1 MSSNVPGL
9 RDGVFCKT
17 EKGRAEL
24 GQRQAGLNSRQRS
37 VLIMLD
43 GRKRL
48 SDLETLLPSEVL
60 QGIVDV
66 LVEQDFIAPVRLKIE
81 PAAVGPAGA
90 SARGAPS
97 AKLIEIKQMMVQSAE
112 AHIGLLAADVV
123 RRIEHAGDEAQLMS
137 VLGHWNMAM
146 HESKHGR
153 EVARLQL
160 DQIKASLQG
169 EERGAEESG

>member
-1 MSSNVPGL
+1 
-9 RDGVFCKT
+9 
-17 EKGRAEL
+17 
-24 GQRQAGLNSRQRS
+24 
-37 VLIMLD
+37 MLD

-81 PAAVGPAGA
+81 PAAVGPAGV
-90 SARGAPS
+90 SAAPIPQGAPS